1 MLRPHERHDKKLN
14 MLSGLA
20 ATAPQGRIADA
31 PSDDGGAPVRGALKN
46 GAVARSRS

>member
-1 MLRPHERHDKKLN
+1 MNDTDKELN
-14 MLSGLA
+14 VLGLA

-46 GAVARSRS
+46 GTVARSRS